1 MSPAGAKSPSRE
13 TNEMKQLMA
22 IGMAAAVSAVSA
34 SGVGNAEDDLGCPGD
49 TNADQRVD
57 SIDLATVLTRWG
69 MPGKKFPQTDCNDDG
84 AIDSSDLAIV
94 LSGWGGCPRRAPSRR
109 GKSFE
114 KLQ

>member
-1 MSPAGAKSPSRE
+1 
-13 TNEMKQLMA
+13 MKQLMA

-34 SGVGNAEDDLGCPGD
+34 SGVANAEDDLRCPGD

-114 KLQ
+114 RLQ